1 MLCNYFR
8 AFDTKKDNKL
18 NCNIITIVKYLVMK
32 RIWEGGQQEQTSREG
47 GKKLEE
53 REEGE
58 KEGRETGRE
67 ERFVILVKRL
77 KKIAVEDP
85 FF

>member
-1 MLCNYFR
+1 MGRGSTGTNLQGR
-8 AFDTKKDNKL
+8 REE
-18 NCNIITIVKYLVMK
+18 V
-32 RIWEGGQQEQTSREG
+32 GGE
-47 GKKLEE
+47 
-53 REEGE
+53 EEGE